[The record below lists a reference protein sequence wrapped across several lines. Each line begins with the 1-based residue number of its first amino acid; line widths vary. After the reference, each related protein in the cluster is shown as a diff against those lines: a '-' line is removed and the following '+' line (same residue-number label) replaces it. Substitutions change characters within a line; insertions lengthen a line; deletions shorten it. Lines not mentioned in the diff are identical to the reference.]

1 MEFEVPKCDVQVN
14 LICPFKDNRFKRSR
28 QNLFIFR
35 CAHCEISSLLDTSR

>member
-1 MEFEVPKCDVQVN
+1 MEFEVPKCDLQVN

-35 CAHCEISSLLDTSR
+35 CAHLRDIKFVKHF